1 MIIHF
6 TKENKNLYD
15 VETIKRILN
24 VSKSKV
30 QRELKKQQTE
40 IIKYK
45 NLFLYPET
53 TLFELMEII
62 LIEKLEKVND
72 RLEQDQKT
80 RGNN

>member
-1 MIIHF
+1 MIIHI
-6 TKENKNLYD
+6 TEENKNLYD
-15 VETIKRILN
+15 VETIKQILN

-53 TLFELMEII
+53 TLFELLEII
-62 LIEKLEKVND
+62 IIEKNRKVND
-72 RLEQDQKT
+72 RLE
-80 RGNN
+80 

>member
-6 TKENKNLYD
+6 TKDNKNLYD

-72 RLEQDQKT
+72 RLEQD
-80 RGNN
+80 

>member
-6 TKENKNLYD
+6 TRDNENFYD
-15 VETIKRILN
+15 VESIKKLLN
-24 VSKSKV
+24 ISRSKV

-53 TLFELMEII
+53 TLFELMEIV
-62 LIEKLEKVND
+62 LIEKLHKQND
-72 RLEQDQKT
+72 KLE
-80 RGNN
+80 

>member
-53 TLFELMEII
+53 TLFELIEIV
-62 LIEKLEKVND
+62 LIEKLHKVND
-72 RLEQDQKT
+72 RLEQD
-80 RGNN
+80 

>member
-1 MIIHF
+1 MIIQF
-6 TKENKNLYD
+6 IKENKILYD
-15 VETIKRILN
+15 VETIRRILN

-53 TLFELMEII
+53 TLFELMEIV
-62 LIEKLEKVND
+62 LIEKLHKRND
-72 RLEQDQKT
+72 KLEQD
-80 RGNN
+80 

>member
-6 TKENKNLYD
+6 TQENKNLYD

-53 TLFELMEII
+53 TLFELMEIV
-62 LIEKLEKVND
+62 LIEKLNKVND
-72 RLEQDQKT
+72 RLEQD
-80 RGNN
+80 

>member
-53 TLFELMEII
+53 TLFELMEIV

-72 RLEQDQKT
+72 RLEQD
-80 RGNN
+80 

>member
-6 TKENKNLYD
+6 TRDNENFYD
-15 VETIKRILN
+15 VESIKKLLN
-24 VSKSKV
+24 ISRSKV

-53 TLFELMEII
+53 TLFELMEIV
-62 LIEKLEKVND
+62 LIEKLHKRND
-72 RLEQDQKT
+72 KLEQD
-80 RGNN
+80 

>member
-6 TKENKNLYD
+6 TRDNENFYD
-15 VETIKRILN
+15 VESIKKLLN
-24 VSKSKV
+24 ISRSKV

-53 TLFELMEII
+53 TLFELMEIV

-72 RLEQDQKT
+72 RLEQD
-80 RGNN
+80 

>member
-15 VETIKRILN
+15 VETIKKILN

-30 QRELKKQQTE
+30 QRELKKQKPE

-45 NLFLYPET
+45 NLFLYPEK
-53 TLFELMEII
+53 TLFELMEIV
-62 LIEKLEKVND
+62 LIEKLNKVHD
-72 RLEQDQKT
+72 RLEQD
-80 RGNN
+80 

>member
-6 TKENKNLYD
+6 TKEDKNLYD

-45 NLFLYPET
+45 NLFLYPEN

-72 RLEQDQKT
+72 RLEQD
-80 RGNN
+80 

>member
-6 TKENKNLYD
+6 TRDNENFYD
-15 VETIKRILN
+15 AESIKKLLN
-24 VSKSKV
+24 ISRSKV

-53 TLFELMEII
+53 TLFELMEIV
-62 LIEKLEKVND
+62 LIEKLHKQND
-72 RLEQDQKT
+72 KLE
-80 RGNN
+80 

>member
-1 MIIHF
+1 MITHF

-15 VETIKRILN
+15 VETIRSILN

-53 TLFELMEII
+53 TLFELMEIV
-62 LIEKLEKVND
+62 LIEKLHKRND
-72 RLEQDQKT
+72 KLEQD
-80 RGNN
+80 

>member
-40 IIKYK
+40 VIKYK
-45 NLFLYPET
+45 NLFLYPEK
-53 TLFELMEII
+53 TLFELIEIV
-62 LIEKLEKVND
+62 LIEKLHKGND
-72 RLEQDQKT
+72 RLEQD
-80 RGNN
+80 

>member
-1 MIIHF
+1 MIIHI
-6 TKENKNLYD
+6 TEQDNYLYD
-15 VETIKRILN
+15 VETIRRILN

-53 TLFELMEII
+53 TLFELLEII
-62 LIEKLEKVND
+62 IIEKNRKVND
-72 RLEQDQKT
+72 
-80 RGNN
+80 

>member
-6 TKENKNLYD
+6 KKENKNLYD
-15 VETIKRILN
+15 VETIKKILN

-40 IIKYK
+40 IVKYK
-45 NLFLYPET
+45 NLYLYPET

-72 RLEQDQKT
+72 GLE
-80 RGNN
+80 

>member
-15 VETIKRILN
+15 VETIRSILN

-53 TLFELMEII
+53 TLFELMEIV
-62 LIEKLEKVND
+62 LIEKLHKGND
-72 RLEQDQKT
+72 RLDQD
-80 RGNN
+80 

>member
-53 TLFELMEII
+53 TLFELMEIQNQPI
-62 LIEKLEKVND
+62 MEMFSLEFSFD
-72 RLEQDQKT
+72 PLD
-80 RGNN
+80 

>member
-6 TKENKNLYD
+6 TKEDKNLYD

-40 IIKYK
+40 VIKYK
-45 NLFLYPET
+45 NLFLYPEK
-53 TLFELMEII
+53 TLFELIEIV
-62 LIEKLEKVND
+62 LIEKLHKGND
-72 RLEQDQKT
+72 RLEQD
-80 RGNN
+80 

>member
-15 VETIKRILN
+15 VETIRSILN

-53 TLFELMEII
+53 TLFELMEIV
-62 LIEKLEKVND
+62 LKEKLNKGND
-72 RLEQDQKT
+72 RLEQD
-80 RGNN
+80 

>member
-1 MIIHF
+1 MIIHI
-6 TKENKNLYD
+6 TEQNNYSYD
-15 VETIKRILN
+15 VETIRRILN

-53 TLFELMEII
+53 TLFELLEII
-62 LIEKLEKVND
+62 IIEKNRKVND
-72 RLEQDQKT
+72 RLE
-80 RGNN
+80 

>member
-6 TKENKNLYD
+6 TKEDKNLYD

-53 TLFELMEII
+53 TLFELMEIV
-62 LIEKLEKVND
+62 LIEKLHKGND
-72 RLEQDQKT
+72 RLGQD
-80 RGNN
+80 

>member
-6 TKENKNLYD
+6 TKENKNFYD
-15 VETIKRILN
+15 VETIRSILN

-53 TLFELMEII
+53 TLFELMEIV

-72 RLEQDQKT
+72 RLEQD
-80 RGNN
+80 

>member
-53 TLFELMEII
+53 TLFELMEIV
-62 LIEKLEKVND
+62 LIEKLHKRND
-72 RLEQDQKT
+72 KLEQD
-80 RGNN
+80 

>member
-6 TKENKNLYD
+6 TKENKILYD
-15 VETIKRILN
+15 VETIRSILN

-53 TLFELMEII
+53 TLFELMEIV
-62 LIEKLEKVND
+62 LIEKLNK
-72 RLEQDQKT
+72 
-80 RGNN
+80 

>member
-6 TKENKNLYD
+6 ITEDKKLYD
-15 VETIKRILN
+15 VETITRILN

-53 TLFELMEII
+53 TLFELMEVI
-62 LIEKLEKVND
+62 LIEKLNKQND
-72 RLEQDQKT
+72 WLEQGSGLS
-80 RGNN
+80 R